1 MTYRTATLL
10 ALFAASG
17 CFYNPHGSVSQPD
30 PSTGTDATS
39 SSIPTTGDGAHACG
53 NGVLEPGEQC
63 DDGNAVDG
71 DGCEADCAFTPVELC
86 GNGMLD
92 DGEECDD
99 GNDDDSDACRD
110 TCKHAVCG
118 DGVVHAG
125 VEACDDGN
133 LVDTDECLSSCE
145 AATCG
150 DGQVHQDVELCD
162 HGRDN
167 DDDAYDGCTTQ
178 CQPVP
183 RCGDSQVRAPEEE
196 CDDGTP
202 GGDDLCNACK
212 NVPFRY
218 IYVTSKTFKGDLNQ
232 LNGADAWCVFL
243 ASEFPAG
250 EWTAWLSDDGQGVAA
265 RLNTEF
271 VGWYILPGPEPV
283 LVARNWSGLA
293 SGALLHPI
301 NRDETGALVPPDALA
316 WTNTT
321 TDGSIL
327 TLDAHCSTWDS
338 NTGTGR
344 VGSTNAT
351 DATWTDAQTAADC
364 STMHHLYCIQH

>member
-1 MTYRTATLL
+1 MLVRAL
-10 ALFAASG
+10 ALLTFVAVAG
-17 CFYNPHGSVSQPD
+17 CFYNPQGSTGQ
-30 PSTGTDATS
+30 PSTATS
-39 SSIPTTGDGAHACG
+39 DGTTSSPVPTTTAEEPACG
-53 NGVLEPGEQC
+53 NGELEPGEQC

-92 DGEECDD
+92 EGEECDD
-99 GNDDDSDACRD
+99 GNGDDTDACTS
-110 TCKHAVCG
+110 TCKNAVCG
-118 DGVVHAG
+118 DGLVQEG

-133 LVDTDECLSSCE
+133 PVDTDDCLSSCE

-150 DGQVHQDVELCD
+150 DGLVHESVELCD
-162 HGRDN
+162 NGRDN

-178 CQPVP
+178 CEPGP

-218 IYVTSKTFKGDLNQ
+218 IFVTSKTFKGDLNQ
-232 LNGADAWCVFL
+232 FNGADAWGVFL

-250 EWTAWLSDDGQGVAA
+250 EWTAWLSDDGEGVAA

-271 VGWYILPGPEPV
+271 VGWYILPGPDPV

-301 NRDETGALVPPDALA
+301 NRDETGALMAPDALA

-344 VGSTNAT
+344 VGSTSAT
-351 DATWTDAQTAADC
+351 DSAWTDAQTAAHC
-364 STMHHLYCIQH
+364 STMHHLYCIQN